1 MNLLIGIVIAV
12 SYSTVLLYGMSLVS
26 SGLLTTG
33 LLIAFI
39 LYLDNL
45 SQPLLTFVTSISTIK
60 ENYVKIS
67 RMNDFF
73 DMRFREQKTGGLVI
87 TKSPKIVFDKVT
99 VKTGKHSRMVENL
112 SFEIPAGKKSV
123 VVGVNGSGKTTVTNL
138 ILKFLSPTSGKIL
151 IDGQDL
157 KHYDLVQLRESI
169 AFVPQEIILFDEKIR
184 DNIAFGKSL
193 TNLKEIKRAAELAGA
208 DDFISRL
215 PGTYNFEVG
224 EEGLNLSGGQR
235 QRIMLARAFLRER
248 AKVLILDEPLS
259 ALDVK
264 TRGIVMKNLNSF
276 SEGKTTIFVSNVLEI
291 ISQADYVVVLNQGKV
306 IHSGTAK
313 SLLKDKS
320 LAELVLEQA

>member
-1 MNLLIGIVIAV
+1 
-12 SYSTVLLYGMSLVS
+12 
-26 SGLLTTG
+26 
-33 LLIAFI
+33 
-39 LYLDNL
+39 
-45 SQPLLTFVTSISTIK
+45 
-60 ENYVKIS
+60 
-67 RMNDFF
+67 
-73 DMRFREQKTGGLVI
+73 
-87 TKSPKIVFDKVT
+87 
-99 VKTGKHSRMVENL
+99 MVENL